1 VSEVSTNRNDPDI
14 FQRAFAAVLEEQ
26 AEPLRAELMRT
37 NPILDIWVQ
46 EQRKRWAA
54 MPWWEK
60 ARRRGRNAV
69 YDARM
74 KLASAIAGFDVEDR
88 W

>member
-1 VSEVSTNRNDPDI
+1 MSEPHERLVSGVDFVALLEREMRAYEERIVQQINESMIWLPPTPALSTFERLRNR
-14 FQRAFAAVLEEQ
+14 
-26 AEPLRAELMRT
+26 
-37 NPILDIWVQ
+37 
-46 EQRKRWAA
+46 
-54 MPWWEK
+54 
-60 ARRRGRNAV
+60 GHNAV

>member
-1 VSEVSTNRNDPDI
+1 MTEERFSFVELLEREMRAYEERIVQQINESILWAPPRRELSTFERLRN
-14 FQRAFAAVLEEQ
+14 
-26 AEPLRAELMRT
+26 
-37 NPILDIWVQ
+37 
-46 EQRKRWAA
+46 
-54 MPWWEK
+54 
-60 ARRRGRNAV
+60 RGRNAV